1 MAIAECL
8 YIVDAFKNV
17 WYSIGKLCAIEL
29 YGWKE
34 KRNIF
39 FSNLMIAEI
48 IDQVHAAYGRQQK
61 SIQFEMGF
69 AKRKYR

>member
-1 MAIAECL
+1 MYDIQL
-8 YIVDAFKNV
+8 VNYVPLNYIWMERK
-17 WYSIGKLCAIEL
+17 
-29 YGWKE
+29 
-34 KRNIF
+34 NIF
-39 FSNLMIAEI
+39 FLNLMIAEI

>member
-1 MAIAECL
+1 MYDIQL
-8 YIVDAFKNV
+8 VNYVPLNYMD
-17 WYSIGKLCAIEL
+17 GKKK
-29 YGWKE
+29 Y
-34 KRNIF
+34 F
-39 FSNLMIAEI
+39 FLNLMIAEI